1 MEMILNGRV
10 EYPKE
15 MENEIQEVCDLANQ
29 GKHEEALRLLR
40 DLQKQGEVDIILEDG
55 VDL

>member
-15 MENEIQEVCDLANQ
+15 MENEIQEIWDLANQ
-29 GKHEEALRLLR
+29 GKQEEALRLLR